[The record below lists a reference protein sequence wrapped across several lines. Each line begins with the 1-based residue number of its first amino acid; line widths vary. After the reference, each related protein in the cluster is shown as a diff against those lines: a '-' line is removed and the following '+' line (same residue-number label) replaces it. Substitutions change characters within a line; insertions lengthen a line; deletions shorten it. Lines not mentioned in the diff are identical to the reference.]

1 MELRH
6 TNPGTLTLNLASVFE
21 AKNHYNKQAK
31 FNGSNG
37 HLVAAADLDFRDQDF
52 TVECWAL
59 PEATGGEE
67 GIFQITTNSAGLAT
81 TSTNVVSLQ
90 MLGGSYRSYAN
101 DGSRQW
107 ATSVVAG
114 EWVHL
119 AVVRKSGTLN
129 LYVNGVADTN
139 SYADSRNY
147 SCTDICV
154 GGYYN
159 TNYLWTGSIQT
170 FVSTSPQK
178 YTANFTPP
186 RHNPR
191 LITPIKLL

>member
-1 MELRH
+1 M
-6 TNPGTLTLNLASVFE
+6 
-21 AKNHYNKQAK
+21 
-31 FNGSNG
+31 
-37 HLVAAADLDFRDQDF
+37 VAAADLDFRDQDF

-159 TNYLWTGSIQT
+159 TVLVDGVYPRPYCLQ
-170 FVSTSPQK
+170 VRK
-178 YTANFTPP
+178 YTAFTPP
-186 RHNPR
+186 GAIQADYTDGSTLGIN
-191 LITPIKLL
+191 